1 LRGVRWLALIVLAL
15 ACSGCISTKAE
26 WDPAAYRAAVER
38 QDDDELGR
46 QARAAERGQTL
57 VGLTR
62 KRVHELLGE
71 PLDPSRDAYFEA
83 FPAGWADLI
92 YGRDGEDTLVV
103 QYDRSGRVVRVDYR
117 PG

>member
-1 LRGVRWLALIVLAL
+1 MLLALT
-15 ACSGCISTKAE
+15 CSGCISTKAE

-38 QDDDELGR
+38 GDDDEMGR

-62 KRVHELLGE
+62 KQVRELLGE
-71 PLDPSRDAYFEA
+71 PLDASRGTRTDG
-83 FPAGWADLI
+83 FPAGWADLV
-92 YGRDGEDTLVV
+92 YGRDGQDSLQVE
-103 QYDRSGRVVRVDYR
+103 YDRSGRVVRVDYS